1 MSDLRIRIEGCRPA
15 FVPRAQWVLSEF
27 ADALGAT
34 ARFTDGEADCV
45 FGPTAPTSGVWIP
58 ADPAAQSFFEHRDAR
73 PGRAAFQCQDLTL
86 LFAPT
91 APDRPIPGDLVASA
105 FFLMARWDEWC
116 TDKRDKFDRLRYS
129 DSSFATVDGLDIAEP
144 AVEGY
149 ISRLRDALGLPAPS
163 TWSVFLTHD
172 IDDLKG
178 RTPRR
183 ITGRIMRRGV
193 SGLSALVQSD
203 PWNNIPE
210 MLWTTSQRGLAPTV
224 FLIGRNRHR
233 LDGAP
238 QALYERE
245 RANLAKAVT
254 TSGGEVGL
262 HCAFASSEDPEALT
276 EELKFLRAET
286 GLPVAGVR
294 FHYLRMRYH
303 ESVRW
308 LEQAGVDY
316 DSSLGFNDMPGYAA
330 GVARPFHPYLIGEE
344 RAATVQLVPLAV
356 SDFTLRSALGLNAE
370 HARERA
376 LAVLDATRRA
386 GGASAL
392 LWHNTSFNDDRSPGY
407 GPLWEDLLD
416 TLIERGAHLGPI
428 RPPAAAPGARLDGR
442 TVLHV
447 TSVHRPRDVRIF
459 HKETAAARKAGASAD
474 VLGLET
480 PVTRGKRIVAGWRLV
495 RKAAKS
501 GADVYHFHDPEL
513 LPASLWLAKRTGKP
527 VIYDLHEYLGGT
539 VRTKRWLPAAIRRPL
554 AVVAER
560 AEFAMASRLPGI
572 VGSNE
577 DLAARFAVRGQR
589 ATVVTNAPWS
599 SSFPVP
605 PPATEPIVLYVGG
618 LSPIRGLTVMKDA
631 FALVTHPGAR
641 LLLVGPGDPGELAD
655 NVEWLGVVDHSE
667 VAALVA
673 RSAISWVP
681 LQYNGNY
688 QKIVPTKL
696 IEAMA
701 SARPV
706 VTSNFGRMAQ
716 IARAANCGLL
726 VPPDDPQAHAAAI
739 DRLLGDPELAA
750 TMGRA
755 GRDAFERGWA
765 FERQADRLT
774 SFYDQLIREG
784 R

>member
-1 MSDLRIRIEGCRPA
+1 MSELRIRIHDCRPA

-27 ADALGAT
+27 ASALGAT
-34 ARFTDGEADCV
+34 ARFTDGEAECV
-45 FGPTAPTSGVWIP
+45 YSTTPPTSGVWIP
-58 ADPAAQSFFEHRDAR
+58 ADPAAQAFFERRDVL
-73 PGRAAFQCQDLTL
+73 PGRSAFQCQNLTL

-91 APDRPIPGDLVASA
+91 APDHAIPGDLVAGA
-105 FFLMARWDEWC
+105 FYLMARWDEWSI
-116 TDKRDKFDRLRYS
+116 DKRDKFNRLRYR
-129 DSSFATVDGLDIAEP
+129 DSCFANVDGLDIAEP

-149 ISRLRDALGLPAPS
+149 LGRLRDQLGMPAPS
-163 TWSVFLTHD
+163 SWSVFLTHD
-172 IDDLKG
+172 IDQLKG

-183 ITGRIMRRGV
+183 LAGSLVRRGLPA
-193 SGLSALVQSD
+193 LSTLVTSD
-203 PWNNIPE
+203 PWNNIPA

-233 LDGAP
+233 LDGTP

-245 RANLAKAVT
+245 RANLAKAVS

-262 HCAFASSEDPEALT
+262 HASFASAEDPEALA

-286 GLPVAGVR
+286 GLPVPGMR

-308 LEQAGVDY
+308 MERAGVEY
-316 DSSLGFNDMPGYAA
+316 DSSLGFHDMPGYAA
-330 GVARPFHPYLIGEE
+330 GVARPFRPYLIGEE
-344 RAATVQLVPLAV
+344 RPADLQLVPLAV
-356 SDFTLRSALGLNAE
+356 SDATLHEALGLNADG
-370 HARERA
+370 ARDRA

-392 LWHNTSFNDDRSPGY
+392 LWHNTYFNDDRASGY
-407 GPLWEDLLD
+407 GALWEDLLD

-428 RPPAAAPGARLDGR
+428 RRPTAAPGARLDGR
-442 TVLHV
+442 KVLHV

-459 HKETAAARKAGASAD
+459 HKETAAARHAGATAD

-480 PVTRGKRIVAGWRLV
+480 PVTRGKRILAGWRLV
-495 RKAAKS
+495 RQAAKS
-501 GADVYHFHDPEL
+501 GSDVFHFHDPEL

-539 VRTKRWLPAAIRRPL
+539 VRTKRWLPPVIRRPL
-554 AVVAER
+554 AVIAER

-577 DLAARFAVRGQR
+577 DLAARFAVRGQK

-599 SSFPVP
+599 ASFPVP
-605 PPATEPIVLYVGG
+605 PPATEPVVLYVGG
-618 LSPIRGLTVMKDA
+618 LSPIRGLDLMKDA

-667 VAALVA
+667 VAGLVA
-673 RSAISWVP
+673 RAAISWVP

-688 QKIVPTKL
+688 LKIVPTKL

-706 VTSNFGRMAQ
+706 VTSNFGRMAH
-716 IARAANCGLL
+716 IVRAANCGLL
-726 VPPDDPQAHAAAI
+726 VAPDDPRAHAEAI
-739 DRLLGDPELAA
+739 DRLLGDGDLAVA
-750 TMGRA
+750 MGRA
-755 GRDAFERGWA
+755 GREAFERGWA

-774 SFYDQLIREG
+774 SFYDELIRDG

>member
-1 MSDLRIRIEGCRPA
+1 
-15 FVPRAQWVLSEF
+15 
-27 ADALGAT
+27 
-34 ARFTDGEADCV
+34 
-45 FGPTAPTSGVWIP
+45 
-58 ADPAAQSFFEHRDAR
+58 
-73 PGRAAFQCQDLTL
+73 
-86 LFAPT
+86 
-91 APDRPIPGDLVASA
+91 
-105 FFLMARWDEWC
+105 
-116 TDKRDKFDRLRYS
+116 
-129 DSSFATVDGLDIAEP
+129 
-144 AVEGY
+144 
-149 ISRLRDALGLPAPS
+149 
-163 TWSVFLTHD
+163 
-172 IDDLKG
+172 
-178 RTPRR
+178 
-183 ITGRIMRRGV
+183 
-193 SGLSALVQSD
+193 
-203 PWNNIPE
+203 
-210 MLWTTSQRGLAPTV
+210 
-224 FLIGRNRHR
+224 
-233 LDGAP
+233 
-238 QALYERE
+238 
-245 RANLAKAVT
+245 
-254 TSGGEVGL
+254 
-262 HCAFASSEDPEALT
+262 
-276 EELKFLRAET
+276 
-286 GLPVAGVR
+286 
-294 FHYLRMRYH
+294 
-303 ESVRW
+303 
-308 LEQAGVDY
+308 
-316 DSSLGFNDMPGYAA
+316 
-330 GVARPFHPYLIGEE
+330 
-344 RAATVQLVPLAV
+344 VQLVPLAV
-356 SDFTLRSALGLNAE
+356 SDSTLGSALGLKPDQ
-370 HARERA
+370 ARERA

-392 LWHNTSFNDDRSPGY
+392 LWHNTSFSDGGASGY
-407 GPLWEDLLD
+407 GSVWEDLLD

-428 RPPAAAPGARLDGR
+428 RPPAPAPGARLDGR
-442 TVLHV
+442 KVLHV

-459 HKETAAARKAGASAD
+459 HKETAAARQAGADAH

-480 PVTRGKRIVAGWRLV
+480 PVTRGKRIFAGWGLV
-495 RKAAKS
+495 RQAAKS
-501 GADVYHFHDPEL
+501 GADVFHFHDPEL

-539 VRTKRWLPAAIRRPL
+539 VRTKRWLPPAIRRPL

-618 LSPIRGLTVMKDA
+618 LSPIRGLTLMKDA
-631 FALVTHPGAR
+631 FACVTHPGAR

-667 VAALVA
+667 VAGLVA
-673 RSAISWVP
+673 RAAISWVP

-716 IARAANCGLL
+716 IAGAAQCGLL

-755 GRDAFERGWA
+755 GRDAFERAWT

-774 SFYDQLIREG
+774 SFYDELLREG